1 MSIVIDGTNAL
12 TDILGDSDTEYNL
25 TLNNSAVV
33 RITEPLTGLVIEPQG
48 SVDFTLVGDL
58 AYQQLQSNIDQINQ
72 LKGFTALS
80 FVVAVENNGM
90 KQGSLQVDLIFW
102 YTPKLPN
109 FAFATI
115 ATSNKFEWYAMI
127 RKHTSV
133 VVQIPIDLGD

>member
-12 TDILGDSDTEYNL
+12 TDILGDSDTEYNP

-80 FVVAVENNGM
+80 FVVAA
-90 KQGSLQVDLIFW
+90 K
-102 YTPKLPN
+102 K
-109 FAFATI
+109 
-115 ATSNKFEWYAMI
+115 
-127 RKHTSV
+127 
-133 VVQIPIDLGD
+133 